1 MEAVKQRKTV
11 RLRTFF
17 LHYLLLLSLGTVLLL
32 GVLVGAF
39 TLAFAR
45 GALLPANYDEKE
57 IAQFKQQLAA
67 GGADKSPLVPGR
79 LEYTVFTLD
88 GKPLAGN
95 LTAKESKQAWRIVQ
109 EGNNRSS
116 YYYTTAE
123 HGQKLWIFRYILTPQ
138 YASPLLRSSL
148 PNPQLLAPA
157 LFVLVFLLM
166 AALLAARFGR
176 KLSERMTGLQEATDN
191 IRRENLEF
199 TVQPS
204 GIREID
210 EVLGSLDRMKD
221 ALQTSLEKQ
230 WELERS
236 RREQISALAHDIKT
250 PLTIIRGNAELL
262 QEIVETEPQR
272 EYSGYIRRS
281 AEDIEAFVQEV
292 IDLSSLQAG
301 SSRQQT
307 RVPAAEI
314 MAELELQMKALAAG
328 RDLRTS
334 VRHEKLPE
342 FLYIHKEL
350 LLRGIMNLIANAAEH
365 TPPGG
370 SIALLVQG
378 EAAAVQFTV
387 TDTGSGFSAADLR
400 EATNQFYRGD
410 PSRSSGDH
418 HGMGLYIARSVA
430 EQHGGSLSLSNA
442 APSGG
447 GKVTMRIAA
456 PEQQPSQ
463 VETAL
468 PSF

>member
-1 MEAVKQRKTV
+1 MKQRKAV

-17 LHYLLLLSLGTVLLL
+17 LKYLLLLSLGTILLL
-32 GVLVGAF
+32 GGLLGVFA
-39 TLAFAR
+39 LAFAQ
-45 GALLPANYDEKE
+45 GALLPANYEEKA

-67 GGADKSPLVPGR
+67 DVTDTVPR
-79 LEYTVFTLD
+79 VPDQLNYTVFTLD

-95 LTAKESKQAWRIVQ
+95 LTAKEAEQAWRIIR
-109 EGNNRSS
+109 EGNNRSA

-123 HGQKLWIFRYILTPQ
+123 HGQELWIFRYVLTPQ
-138 YASPLLRSSL
+138 YASPVLRSAL
-148 PNPQLLAPA
+148 PNPQLLGPL
-157 LFVLVFLLM
+157 LFVLGFLVM

-176 KLSERMTGLQEATDN
+176 KLSERMAGLQEATEN

-199 TVQPS
+199 AVHPS
-204 GIREID
+204 GIVEID

-292 IDLSSLQAG
+292 IDLSNQQAG
-301 SSRQQT
+301 SSRQKVL
-307 RVPAAEI
+307 VPAAEI
-314 MAELELQMKALAAG
+314 IAELELQMNALKAG
-328 RDLRTS
+328 RNLKTS
-334 VRHEKLPE
+334 IRQEKLPE
-342 FLYIHKEL
+342 YLFIHKEL
-350 LLRGIMNLIANAAEH
+350 LLRGIMNVITNAAEH

-370 SIALLVQG
+370 SIALLVQSG
-378 EAAAVQFTV
+378 PDAVQFTV

-400 EATNQFYRGD
+400 EATSQFYRGD
-410 PSRSSGDH
+410 PSRSSGNH

-430 EQHGGSLSLSNA
+430 EQHGGTLSLSNDSV
-442 APSGG
+442 SGG
-447 GKVTMRIAA
+447 AKVTMRIAN
-456 PEQQPSQ
+456 PERLITPSA
-463 VETAL
+463 T
-468 PSF
+468 S

>member
-1 MEAVKQRKTV
+1 MEAVKQRKAV

-32 GVLVGAF
+32 GGLLGVFA
-39 TLAFAR
+39 LAFSW
-45 GALLPANYDEKE
+45 GAVLPANYDEKE
-57 IAQFKQQLAA
+57 IALFKQQLAA
-67 GGADKSPLVPGR
+67 GAADTATQVPER

-95 LTAKESKQAWRIVQ
+95 LNAKEAQQAWRITRQ
-109 EGNNRSS
+109 GDYRGS
-116 YYYTTAE
+116 YFYTTAE
-123 HGQKLWIFRYILTPQ
+123 HGQKLWIFRYVLTPQ

-148 PNPQLLAPA
+148 PNPQLLAPV
-157 LFVLVFLLM
+157 LFVLGFLLQ
-166 AALLAARFGR
+166 AGLLAARFGR
-176 KLSERMTGLQEATDN
+176 KLSERMAGLQEATEN

-204 GIREID
+204 GIQEID

-281 AEDIEAFVQEV
+281 AADIEAFVQEV

-307 RVPAAEI
+307 RVPAAELI
-314 MAELELQMKALAAG
+314 AELELQMMALAAG
-328 RDLRTS
+328 RDLQTS
-334 VRHEKLPE
+334 VRQEKLPE
-342 FLYIHKEL
+342 FLFIHKEL

-365 TPPGG
+365 TPTGG

-378 EAAAVQFTV
+378 EAGAVQFTV

-410 PSRSSGDH
+410 PSRSSGNH

-430 EQHGGSLSLSNA
+430 EQHGGSLRLSNVS
-442 APSGG
+442 PSGG

-456 PEQQPSQ
+456 PE
-463 VETAL
+463 
-468 PSF
+468 

>member
-1 MEAVKQRKTV
+1 MEAVKQRKAV

-17 LHYLLLLSLGTVLLL
+17 LKYLLLLSLGTILLL
-32 GVLVGAF
+32 GGLLGAF

-45 GALLPANYDEKE
+45 GALLPANYQEKA

-67 GGADKSPLVPGR
+67 GGAATAPRVPDR

-95 LTAKESKQAWRIVQ
+95 LTAKEAEEAWRIIR
-109 EGNNRSS
+109 EGNNRSA

-123 HGQKLWIFRYILTPQ
+123 HGQELWVFRYVLTPQ
-138 YASPLLRSSL
+138 YASPVLRSSL
-148 PNPQLLAPA
+148 PNPQLLGPL
-157 LFVLVFLLM
+157 LFVLGFLVM

-176 KLSERMTGLQEATDN
+176 KLSERMAGLQEATEN

-199 TVQPS
+199 AVQPS
-204 GIREID
+204 GIVEID
-210 EVLGSLDRMKD
+210 EVLGSLDRMKE

-292 IDLSSLQAG
+292 IDLSSQQAG
-301 SSRQQT
+301 SSRQKAL
-307 RVPAAEI
+307 VPAAEI
-314 MAELELQMKALAAG
+314 MAELELQMKALTAG

-334 VRHEKLPE
+334 IRQEKLPE
-342 FLYIHKEL
+342 SLFIHKEL

-370 SIALLVQG
+370 TIALLVQG
-378 EAAAVQFTV
+378 EPEAVQFTV
-387 TDTGSGFSAADLR
+387 SDTGSGFSATDLR
-400 EATNQFYRGD
+400 EATSQFYRGD

-430 EQHGGSLSLSNA
+430 EQHGGRLSLSND
-442 APSGG
+442 PGSGG
-447 GKVTMRIAA
+447 ARVTMRIKV
-456 PEQQPSQ
+456 PGQRRSPGMD
-463 VETAL
+463 
-468 PSF
+468 

>member
-1 MEAVKQRKTV
+1 MKQRKPV

-17 LHYLLLLSLGTVLLL
+17 LKYLLLLSLGTILLL
-32 GVLVGAF
+32 GALLGVFA
-39 TLAFAR
+39 LAFAR
-45 GALLPANYDEKE
+45 GALLPANYEEKA
-57 IAQFKQQLAA
+57 ISQFKQQLAA
-67 GGADKSPLVPGR
+67 GGTDTAPRVPDR

-95 LTAKESKQAWRIVQ
+95 LTAKEAKQAWRIIR
-109 EGNNRSS
+109 EGNNRSA

-123 HGQKLWIFRYILTPQ
+123 HGQELWIFRYVLTPQ
-138 YASPLLRSSL
+138 YASPVLRSSL
-148 PNPQLLAPA
+148 PNPQLLGPV
-157 LFVLVFLLM
+157 LFVLGFLLM

-176 KLSERMTGLQEATDN
+176 KLSGRMAGLQEATEN

-204 GIREID
+204 GIVEID

-262 QEIVETEPQR
+262 QEIVETDPQR
-272 EYSGYIRRS
+272 EFSGYIRRS

-301 SSRQQT
+301 SSRQQVL
-307 RVPAAEI
+307 VPAAAFI
-314 MAELELQMKALAAG
+314 AELELQMKALAAG
-328 RDLRTS
+328 RNLQTS
-334 VRHEKLPE
+334 VRQEKPPE
-342 FLYIHKEL
+342 FLFIHKDL
-350 LLRGIMNLIANAAEH
+350 LLRGIMNLVANAAEH

-378 EAAAVQFTV
+378 EAGAVQFTV
-387 TDTGSGFSAADLR
+387 TDTGSGFSATDLR
-400 EATNQFYRGD
+400 EAASQFYRGD
-410 PSRSSGDH
+410 PSRSGDH

-430 EQHGGSLSLSNA
+430 EQHGGRLSLSNV
-442 APSGG
+442 PGSGG
-447 GKVTMRIAA
+447 ARVTMRIAV
-456 PEQQPSQ
+456 PGQ
-463 VETAL
+463 
-468 PSF
+468 

>member
-1 MEAVKQRKTV
+1 MEAVKQRKPV

-17 LHYLLLLSLGTVLLL
+17 LQYLLLLSLGTILLL
-32 GVLVGAF
+32 GGLLGAF
-39 TLAFAR
+39 TLAFAW
-45 GALLPANYDEKE
+45 GAVLPANYDEKE
-57 IAQFKQQLAA
+57 ITQFKQQLAA
-67 GGADKSPLVPGR
+67 GAVDTAPQVPER
-79 LEYTVFTLD
+79 LDYTVFTLD
-88 GKPLAGN
+88 GKPLGGN
-95 LTAKESKQAWRIVQ
+95 LNAKEAEQAWRITRQ
-109 EGNNRSS
+109 GDYRGS
-116 YYYTTAE
+116 YFYTTAE
-123 HGQKLWIFRYILTPQ
+123 HGQKLWIFRYVLTPQ

-148 PNPQLLAPA
+148 PNPQLLAPV
-157 LFVLVFLLM
+157 LFVLGFLLL
-166 AALLAARFGR
+166 AGLLAARFGR
-176 KLSERMTGLQEATDN
+176 KLSERMAGLQEATEN

-204 GIREID
+204 GIQEID

-281 AEDIEAFVQEV
+281 AADIEAFVQEV

-301 SSRQQT
+301 SSRQQA

-328 RDLRTS
+328 RDLQTS
-334 VRHEKLPE
+334 VRQEKLPE
-342 FLYIHKEL
+342 FLFIHKEL

-378 EAAAVQFTV
+378 EAEAAQFTV

-430 EQHGGSLSLSNA
+430 EQHGGSLSLSNVT
-442 APSGG
+442 PSGG

-456 PEQQPSQ
+456 PE
-463 VETAL
+463 
-468 PSF
+468 

>member
-1 MEAVKQRKTV
+1 MEAVKQRKPK

-17 LHYLLLLSLGTVLLL
+17 LQYLLLLSLGTVLLL
-32 GVLVGAF
+32 GVLAGVF
-39 TLAFAR
+39 SLAFVQ
-45 GALLPANYDEKE
+45 GALLPANYEEKE
-57 IAQFKQQLAA
+57 IAQFKQRLAAA
-67 GGADKSPLVPGR
+67 GGTDSAPEVPSQ
-79 LEYTVFTLD
+79 LKYTVFTLD

-95 LTAKESKQAWRIVQ
+95 LTAKEAEEAWRIIR
-109 EGNNRSS
+109 EGSNRTP

-123 HGQKLWIFRYILTPQ
+123 HGQELWIFRYVLTPQ
-138 YASPLLRSSL
+138 YASPVLRSAL
-148 PNPQLLAPA
+148 PRPQLLAPS
-157 LFVLVFLLM
+157 LFVIGFLVM
-166 AALLAARFGR
+166 AALIAARFGR
-176 KLSERMTGLQEATDN
+176 KLSERMAGLQEATDN

-199 TVQPS
+199 AVQPS
-204 GIREID
+204 GIVEID
-210 EVLGSLDRMKD
+210 EVLGSLDRMKE

-292 IDLSSLQAG
+292 IDLSSQQAG
-301 SSRQQT
+301 SSRQKA
-307 RVPAAEI
+307 RIPAAEI
-314 MAELELQMKALAAG
+314 MAELELQMKALKAG
-328 RDLRTS
+328 RDLKTS

-342 FLYIHKEL
+342 FLFIHKEL

-378 EAAAVQFTV
+378 EAEAVQFTV

-400 EATNQFYRGD
+400 EATSQFYRGD

-418 HGMGLYIARSVA
+418 HGLGLYIARSMA
-430 EQHGGSLSLSNA
+430 EQHGGTLSLSNDSV
-442 APSGG
+442 SGG
-447 GKVTMRIAA
+447 AKVTMRIAV
-456 PEQQPSQ
+456 PGQQRSPGIG
-463 VETAL
+463 
-468 PSF
+468 